1 MFPHETLR
9 SLLPWDIPWWL
20 PDHAVFFGVLYAV
33 LAALGAGL
41 GLVVLRSLVQT
52 FREDDK
58 TGSQPD

>member
-33 LAALGAGL
+33 LATLGLGL
-41 GLVVLRSLVQT
+41 GLVVLRSLAQT
-52 FREDDK
+52 LQEDDK
-58 TGSQPD
+58 QSG